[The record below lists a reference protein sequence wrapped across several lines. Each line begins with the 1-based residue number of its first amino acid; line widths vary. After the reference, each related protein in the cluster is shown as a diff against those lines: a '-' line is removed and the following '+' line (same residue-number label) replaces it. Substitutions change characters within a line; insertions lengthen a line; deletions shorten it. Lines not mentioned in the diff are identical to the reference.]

1 MAEAT
6 LATPFSPFSYR
17 GDIND
22 TDMEF
27 HIVGGDAQ
35 VLQLLVPPREK
46 VEAEPG
52 ALFYM
57 SENIR

>member
-1 MAEAT
+1 M
-6 LATPFSPFSYR
+6 ATPFSPFAYR
-17 GDIND
+17 DIND

-27 HIVGGDAQ
+27 HIVGGEAQ
-35 VLQLLVPPREK
+35 VLQVLVPPNK
-46 VEAEPG
+46 TVEAEPG